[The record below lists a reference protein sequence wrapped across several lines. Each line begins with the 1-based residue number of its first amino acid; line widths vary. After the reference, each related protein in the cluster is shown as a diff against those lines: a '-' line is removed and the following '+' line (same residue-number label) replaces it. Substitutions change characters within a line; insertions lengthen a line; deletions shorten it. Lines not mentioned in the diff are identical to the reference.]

1 MTIKHL
7 MAVNESDLYG
17 RNGSYRSILCRICSL
32 ARGEGKDFPGWCT
45 ASEKY
50 LAMTT
55 GFSVRTVQR
64 AIAQFRKD
72 GVLFV
77 RTYRRN
83 GRKYNHYKPNMP
95 LLEASRR
102 KRESAV
108 LIEEGGAHETES
120 DGELAIRQNVESR
133 GDAMSSS
140 IRQSGALVSRARE
153 VEEEKVDAV
162 RQTCRAELRSTGKG
176 LSKADSPKALSG
188 KDPGGV
194 APGPPPSPIQRE
206 GELPRL
212 PSGVPESLRSQLT
225 SAADA
230 ARSRGEK
237 LAALVAREPVP
248 PPPSREDRDPP
259 PASAAPLPKTKFQ
272 AARAL
277 IEETKRTDFDTYLRG
292 YSLAF
297 QFAGYL
303 EERAERGEKAFA
315 FTRWEIMYTADFIEY
330 LYSRTIYDQLPLR
343 RVPANITIKG
353 QDGAATGYWV
363 GESKAI
369 PATTADF
376 MDVNLLPLK
385 VAALAVISN
394 ELIKDSSPDA
404 EMMVRDALVQA
415 SSQRIDLTFLSAAA
429 AVAGVAPAGI
439 LNGVTGVTASGTDS
453 DAMRVDN
460 KALYAPFIA
469 AKNATDLML
478 VLNPSLAK
486 SISLMVNALGQT
498 EFTGLKATGGDLF
511 GDPAVTGENV
521 TAGQLILLKP
531 SDIYRIG
538 DTGVEVSVSRETMIE
553 QSTVPTGAT
562 DTPVA
567 ASQAFTS
574 MFQSESTAIK
584 VVRRINFA
592 KRRASAVSLIT
603 GAAYA

>member
-1 MTIKHL
+1 MKTITEQIADLENTRAAKTARQDAIMTKSLEEGRSTDTEEGAEVDEIEQELKQIDADL
-7 MAVNESDLYG
+7 VRLKNMERRNLDRTKAVDGTSGE
-17 RNGSYRSILCRICSL
+17 
-32 ARGEGKDFPGWCT
+32 RGT
-45 ASEKY
+45 ASRGPTIVVRSSDAAEKFKGQNY
-50 LAMTT
+50 
-55 GFSVRTVQR
+55 VRQI
-64 AIAQFRKD
+64 IAKA
-72 GVLFV
+72 V
-77 RTYRRN
+77 
-83 GRKYNHYKPNMP
+83 GR
-95 LLEASRR
+95 LEDTSPINI
-102 KRESAV
+102 AV
-108 LIEEGGAHETES
+108 ARWGKSNPT
-120 DGELAIRQNVESR
+120 
-133 GDAMSSS
+133 
-140 IRQSGALVSRARE
+140 LVSIIKANE
-153 VEEEKVDAV
+153 VAGGGTGSGEWGH
-162 RQTCRAELRSTGKG
+162 ELVTTN
-176 LSKADSPKALSG
+176 AL
-188 KDPGGV
+188 
-194 APGPPPSPIQRE
+194 
-206 GELPRL
+206 
-212 PSGVPESLRSQLT
+212 
-225 SAADA
+225 
-230 ARSRGEK
+230 
-237 LAALVAREPVP
+237 
-248 PPPSREDRDPP
+248 
-259 PASAAPLPKTKFQ
+259 
-272 AARAL
+272 
-277 IEETKRTDFDTYLRG
+277 
-292 YSLAF
+292 
-297 QFAGYL
+297 
-303 EERAERGEKAFA
+303 
-315 FTRWEIMYTADFIEY
+315 YTADFIEY

-369 PATTADF
+369 PATAADF

-415 SSQRIDLTFLSAAA
+415 SSQRIDLTFLSASA
-429 AVAGVAPAGI
+429 AVTGVSPAGI
-439 LNGVTGVTASGTDS
+439 LNGVTGVAASGTDS
-453 DAMRVDN
+453 DAMRTDN

-486 SISLMVNALGQT
+486 SISLMVNALGQV
-498 EFTGLKATGGDLF
+498 EFGGLKATGGELF

-538 DTGVEVSVSRETMIE
+538 DTGVEVTISRETMIE

>member
-1 MTIKHL
+1 MKTITEQI
-7 MAVNESDLYG
+7 ADLENT
-17 RNGSYRSILCRICSL
+17 RAAKV
-32 ARGEGKDFPGWCT
+32 ARQDTIMSK
-45 ASEKY
+45 S
-50 LAMTT
+50 
-55 GFSVRTVQR
+55 
-64 AIAQFRKD
+64 
-72 GVLFV
+72 
-77 RTYRRN
+77 
-83 GRKYNHYKPNMP
+83 
-95 LLEASRR
+95 
-102 KRESAV
+102 
-108 LIEEGGAHETES
+108 IEEGRSTNTEEGDEVDEIELELKQIDADLVRLKNMERRNIERAKGVDGTNADRGA
-120 DGELAIRQNVESR
+120 ASR
-133 GDAMSSS
+133 GGPTIVMRSGDAAEKFKGQNFV
-140 IRQSGALVSRARE
+140 RQIIAKAVARLDDTSPINVAVARWGKSNPTLVSIIKANE
-153 VEEEKVDAV
+153 VAGGG
-162 RQTCRAELRSTGKG
+162 TGAAEWGHELVTTN
-176 LSKADSPKALSG
+176 AL
-188 KDPGGV
+188 
-194 APGPPPSPIQRE
+194 
-206 GELPRL
+206 
-212 PSGVPESLRSQLT
+212 
-225 SAADA
+225 
-230 ARSRGEK
+230 
-237 LAALVAREPVP
+237 
-248 PPPSREDRDPP
+248 
-259 PASAAPLPKTKFQ
+259 
-272 AARAL
+272 
-277 IEETKRTDFDTYLRG
+277 
-292 YSLAF
+292 
-297 QFAGYL
+297 
-303 EERAERGEKAFA
+303 
-315 FTRWEIMYTADFIEY
+315 YTADFIEY